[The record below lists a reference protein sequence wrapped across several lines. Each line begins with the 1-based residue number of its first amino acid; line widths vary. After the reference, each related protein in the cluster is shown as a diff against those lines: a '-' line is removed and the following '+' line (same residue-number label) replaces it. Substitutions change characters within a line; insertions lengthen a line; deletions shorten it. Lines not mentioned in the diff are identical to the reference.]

1 MEKAI
6 DELREIKRDN
16 KRVIEAII
24 SENDELSKRCNIQ
37 EDEIKKL
44 EQEKSD
50 LFKLNEHLNNENRIA
65 YNKLKIKEDQLYTN
79 SYHFDDTSREYNELE
94 QKVKELEFINNNL
107 LKEIKYLNTVN
118 QTTIENQIKKEKDVS
133 ENDNQIQDKHYEI
146 KKLETELN
154 NARLT
159 RDKLY
164 EDNIKLFNMTDK
176 LKLQIVKLNDQN
188 DAMRS
193 NIERLQIDN
202 ENIKNHFNQ
211 RDQLNSLNK
220 SNLNLLKEKGNNV
233 DDYLTESH

>member
-16 KRVIEAII
+16 KRVIDAII

-44 EQEKSD
+44 EQEKTD

-107 LKEIKYLNTVN
+107 LKEIKYLNTEN

-188 DAMRS
+188 DAMKS

-202 ENIKNHFNQ
+202 ENIKNHFIQ
-211 RDQLNSLNK
+211 RDQINSLNK